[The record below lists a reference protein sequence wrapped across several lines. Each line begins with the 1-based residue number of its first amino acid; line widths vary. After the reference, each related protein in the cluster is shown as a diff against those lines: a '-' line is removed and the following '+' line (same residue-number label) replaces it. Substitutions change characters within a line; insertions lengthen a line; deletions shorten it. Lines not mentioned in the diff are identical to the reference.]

1 MPARTEWP
9 LSELDAALDRYGQL
23 AQNLGHNIATNN
35 AIRDGYIRGNT
46 KPTAQLRREIS
57 KQKNVVR
64 RIAAISPS
72 AAHISFRPVTVSA

>member
-9 LSELDAALDRYGQL
+9 LTELDAALDRFGQL

-46 KPTAQLRREIS
+46 KPTAALRREIS

-64 RIAAISPS
+64 RIAKEKQADE
-72 AAHISFRPVTVSA
+72 HR

>member
-35 AIRDGYIRGNT
+35 AIRDGHIRGNT
-46 KPTAQLRREIS
+46 KPTAALRREIS

-64 RIAAISPS
+64 RIAKE
-72 AAHISFRPVTVSA
+72 RQGE

>member
-9 LSELDAALDRYGQL
+9 LTELDAALDRYGQL

-35 AIRDGYIRGNT
+35 AIRDGHIRGKT
-46 KPTAQLRREIS
+46 KPTAALRREIS

-64 RIAAISPS
+64 RIAKEHADG
-72 AAHISFRPVTVSA
+72 

>member
-9 LSELDAALDRYGQL
+9 LSELDAALDRFGQL

-46 KPTAQLRREIS
+46 KPI
-57 KQKNVVR
+57 
-64 RIAAISPS
+64 
-72 AAHISFRPVTVSA
+72 

>member
-46 KPTAQLRREIS
+46 KPTAQHRREIS

-64 RIAAISPS
+64 RM
-72 AAHISFRPVTVSA
+72 VKEKQGE